1 MIYNISQCCVFY
13 KTIEANGSLSNMAA
27 KFNLVVNSIAILTSE
42 ALYQA
47 CRFPS
52 RPDVQEIIIAQ
63 ASPMRAKMMSK
74 PYRKANTRADWDDV
88 RVDIMR
94 WSIRVKLAQNYG
106 SFSAVL
112 RSSGQRDIVEKSRKD
127 KFWGAVQSKENP
139 DILEGENMLGKL
151 LMELRE
157 ELYTTSNPSKF
168 LTVEPLDIP
177 DFLLYGE
184 KIGKVIGKVG

>member
-1 MIYNISQCCVFY
+1 
-13 KTIEANGSLSNMAA
+13 MAA
-27 KFNLVVNSIAILTSE
+27 KFNLVVNGIAILTSE

-112 RSSGQRDIVEKSRKD
+112 SSSGQKTIVEKSDKD
-127 KFWGAVQSKENP
+127 RFWGAVPSKENP
-139 DILEGENMLGKL
+139 NILEGENMLGKL
-151 LMELRE
+151 LMELRD
-157 ELYTTSNPSKF
+157 ELYSTSNPSKF

-184 KIGKVIGKVG
+184 KIGKVIGKAV

>member
-1 MIYNISQCCVFY
+1 MIYNISQCCVFH
-13 KTIEANGSLSNMAA
+13 KTKEANGELSNMAA
-27 KFNLVVNSIAILTSE
+27 GFKLVVNGIAILTSE

-63 ASPMRAKMMSK
+63 ASPMRAKMK
-74 PYRKANTRADWDDV
+74 GRPHRLAHTRADWDDV

-94 WSIRVKLAQNYG
+94 WSIRVKLAQNFE
-106 SFSAVL
+106 SFSTVL
-112 RSSGQRDIVEKSRKD
+112 RSSGQKTIVEKSHQD
-127 KFWGAVQSKENP
+127 GFWGAVQSNENS

-168 LTVEPLDIP
+168 LSVEPLDIP

-184 KIGKVIGKVG
+184 PIGKVIGKVG

>member
-1 MIYNISQCCVFY
+1 MIYNISQCCVFH
-13 KTIEANGSLSNMAA
+13 KTKEANGSLSNMAA
-27 KFNLVVNSIAILTSE
+27 DFGLVVNGIDIFTSE

-52 RPDVQEIIIAQ
+52 RPDVQEIIIAPK
-63 ASPMRAKMMSK
+63 SPMSAKMTSK
-74 PYRKANTRADWDDV
+74 SYRKAHTRADWDDV

-94 WSIRVKLAQNYG
+94 WCIRVKLAQNYG

-139 DILEGENMLGKL
+139 DILEGENMLGIL
-151 LMELRE
+151 LMELRD
-157 ELYTTSNPSKF
+157 ELYQSSNPAKF

-184 KIGKVIGKVG
+184 PIGKVIGKVG